1 MLDQLL
7 VLAKFLFW
15 IVGIFVERINGN
27 TKIKTKNDIYTL
39 LLAKL
44 LSIYIDIYLSIYLSI
59 YLFIYLS
66 IYLITIQMTQIKRFL
81 LVVNFPDFVTRF
93 KDVFGSITCP
103 SLIRL
108 FISLDRLIIQLS
120 LCILIFRLV
129 VVRLVLLQHRS
140 NKHIT
145 ALLEQRQLCK

>member
-1 MLDQLL
+1 
-7 VLAKFLFW
+7 
-15 IVGIFVERINGN
+15 
-27 TKIKTKNDIYTL
+27 
-39 LLAKL
+39 
-44 LSIYIDIYLSIYLSI
+44 
-59 YLFIYLS
+59 
-66 IYLITIQMTQIKRFL
+66 MTQIKRFL

>member
-66 IYLITIQMTQIKRFL
+66 IYLLSIYL
-81 LVVNFPDFVTRF
+81 FVYL
-93 KDVFGSITCP
+93 SIYLYTN
-103 SLIRL
+103 
-108 FISLDRLIIQLS
+108 DT
-120 LCILIFRLV
+120 
-129 VVRLVLLQHRS
+129 
-140 NKHIT
+140 N
-145 ALLEQRQLCK
+145 

>member
-66 IYLITIQMTQIKRFL
+66 IYLIQMTQIKRFL